1 MGQMEKRMESH
12 FETATISSKDVPPL
26 SLPDLIASYGDRLL
40 RSAYLMCG
48 HSGDAQ
54 DIVQET
60 FCRALAA
67 LPAFRGEAGVYTWLF
82 SIMRNVYL
90 HQRRHE
96 RRFFHFLARQPSILH
111 AEGGPAEHCERQSIR
126 THLLEALQ
134 KLPGKQREIVIL
146 RFVNDMKIA
155 DIARVLSL
163 PEGTVK
169 SRLFKAGNRLQTLI
183 GVRCGRALPV
193 CEEAHEL

>member
-1 MGQMEKRMESH
+1 MENRH
-12 FETATISSKDVPPL
+12 NTATIPAKDEAPL
-26 SLPDLIASYGDRLL
+26 SLADLIASYGDRLL

-48 HSGDAQ
+48 QSGNAQ

-67 LPAFRGEAGVYTWLF
+67 LPHFRGEAGVYTWLF

-90 HQRRHE
+90 KQIRHE
-96 RRFFHFLARQPSILH
+96 RRFLNFLSLQPRVSL
-111 AEGGPAEHCERQSIR
+111 AEGKQAEHCERQSVH

-134 KLPGKQREIVIL
+134 KLPAKQREIVIL
-146 RFVNDMKIA
+146 RFINDLKIA
-155 DIARVLSL
+155 DISRILSL

-169 SRLFKAGNRLQTLI
+169 SRLFKASSRLQELI
-183 GVRCGRALPV
+183 GARRDRSLPV